1 LGRGAG
7 EGIKLPERLKEISG
21 LAMTADGRALGHGDE
36 AGIIYEIDIGR
47 GEVIKAFRLG
57 NKTVRAD
64 FEGIAVA
71 GNRIYLVTSDGT
83 IYESAEGRD
92 KDRVRY
98 ITYDT
103 GVGRECEVEG
113 LAFEPTNR
121 VLLVPCKRARVEA
134 LEDSV
139 VIFRWSLDRRRM
151 AEPPRI
157 TIPRRLLTAR
167 IKGAEFRPSAIERHP
182 ETGTYFLIS
191 ARRRAIA
198 EITSAG
204 DVLDIRELPK
214 DPHRQPEGIAFTPDL
229 SLLIADEGER
239 RGQLT
244 VYRQSQRGR

>member
-1 LGRGAG
+1 MTALSEFELDQHAGAG
-7 EGIKLPERLKEISG
+7 LELPARLREISG
-21 LAMTADGRALGHGDE
+21 LAMTPDGRALGHGDE
-36 AGIIYEIDIGR
+36 AGIIYEIDIAR
-47 GEVIKAFRLG
+47 GEVVKAFRLG

-71 GNRIYLVTSDGT
+71 GNNIYLVTSDGT

-98 ITYDT
+98 TTYDT

-113 LAFEPTNR
+113 LAFEPTDR

-139 VIFRWSLDRRRM
+139 VIFRWS
-151 AEPPRI
+151 
-157 TIPRRLLTAR
+157 
-167 IKGAEFRPSAIERHP
+167 SAIERHP

-204 DVLDIRELPK
+204 DVLDIRELPE

-239 RGQLT
+239 RGHLT
-244 VYRQSQRGR
+244 VYRRSQPRQ